1 MSSHPVPPAASA
13 PVPAAAP
20 AGQAPAPVDAA
31 LQPATHHESRKVTTL
46 RLQEMKRAGE
56 KISALTAYDFLTAR
70 LLDHAG
76 IDVILVG
83 DSASM
88 VFAGNDTTLPMKMDE
103 MLYHVRVVTKAVKRA
118 LVVADMPFMSYHKG
132 ADEALGNAGRLMQ
145 DGLAEAVKL
154 EGGLT
159 ICPIVERLA
168 AAGIPVMGHIGLQP
182 QSIHAYGT
190 YKTRGSEAEE
200 AERIYAAGAALE
212 SAGAFAVVVE
222 KVPRTLAARLT
233 AGLRIPVIGIGA
245 GPDCDGQILVTPDML
260 GMNTQFHPRFVRKY
274 AKLSED
280 MTKAFRHYR
289 KDVKDRKFPTEAES
303 Y

>member
-1 MSSHPVPPAASA
+1 MTTHPRPPD
-13 PVPAAAP
+13 AAATN
-20 AGQAPAPVDAA
+20 APASPEGA
-31 LQPATHHESRKVTTL
+31 LQPATHQESRKVTTL

-83 DSASM
+83 DSAAM
-88 VFAGNDTTLPMKMDE
+88 VFAGHDTTLPMKMDD

-154 EGGLT
+154 EGGEN
-159 ICPIVERLA
+159 ICPIVERIA

-190 YKTRGSEAEE
+190 YKTRGTEADE
-200 AERIYAAGAALE
+200 AERIIAAGHALE
-212 SAGAFAVVVE
+212 QAGAFAVVVE
-222 KVPRTLAARLT
+222 KVPKALAARLT
-233 AGLRIPVIGIGA
+233 TELKIPTIGIGA

-260 GMNTQFHPRFVRKY
+260 GMNTQFHPRFVRRY
-274 AKLSED
+274 AKLADD

-289 KDVKDRKFPTEAES
+289 KDVKDRKFPTEGES